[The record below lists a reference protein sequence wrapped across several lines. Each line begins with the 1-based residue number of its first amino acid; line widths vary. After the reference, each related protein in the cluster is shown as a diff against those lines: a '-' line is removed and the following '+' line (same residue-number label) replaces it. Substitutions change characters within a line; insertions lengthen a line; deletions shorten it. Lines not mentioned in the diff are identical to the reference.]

1 MLRRPP
7 RSTRTDTLFPYTT
20 RFRSPE
26 LWLVSDER
34 NDARPEAALGRLPH
48 GSGFIYRHYH
58 LEPGVR
64 RARFLELARL
74 ARAFGHLVILAS
86 DAQTAREWGADGIYG
101 APQVPGPQVDSLFRL
116 ATAHVLAEVE
126 LANRCGADAVLISPV
141 FATGRSE
148 EHTSDLQS

>member
-86 DAQTAREWGADGIYG
+86 DAPTADRKRT
-101 APQVPGPQVDSLFRL
+101 RL
-116 ATAHVLAEVE
+116 NSSH
-126 LANRCGADAVLISPV
+126 
-141 FATGRSE
+141 
-148 EHTSDLQS
+148 